1 MNFNRRNFLKS
12 ASLAGI
18 GAAISKNT
26 FAEDKS
32 KKSDEKNQDSQQGP
46 AMPMRKLG
54 KCDVKV
60 PVLSQG
66 AMFDVTQNQIS
77 IIASIRRGITY
88 LDTASGY
95 SGGKSEVGIGTYLEN
110 NPEKR
115 KDLFIVTKASGAR
128 SPQQIEEK
136 LQESLRRMNT
146 DYIDLYYGVHGL
158 RNPDQL
164 TPELKEWVQSAKDRG
179 LIKYFGFSTHSNM
192 AECLQGAAEHDWID
206 AIMTSYN
213 FRLMQ
218 DSDMQ
223 DAVES
228 CYKKGIGL
236 IAMKVM
242 AHGQEI
248 DPDEADKVTRHFLKQ
263 GLTQPQ
269 AKIKAV
275 LEDKRISSACVRM
288 QNVSEINENVAAV
301 MDNKSL
307 SGYDKNVFS
316 RFALA
321 TCNGYC
327 TGCANRCDSA
337 VPDAP
342 YISEVMR
349 YLMYHDSYGDTVRA
363 KQLFRQIPDDA
374 KAKLANRDLSAAE
387 KRCPQNLQI
396 NKLVNRAIKKL
407 A

>member
-1 MNFNRRNFLKS
+1 
-12 ASLAGI
+12 
-18 GAAISKNT
+18 
-26 FAEDKS
+26 
-32 KKSDEKNQDSQQGP
+32 
-46 AMPMRKLG
+46 
-54 KCDVKV
+54 
-60 PVLSQG
+60 
-66 AMFDVTQNQIS
+66 
-77 IIASIRRGITY
+77 
-88 LDTASGY
+88 
-95 SGGKSEVGIGTYLEN
+95 
-110 NPEKR
+110 
-115 KDLFIVTKASGAR
+115 
-128 SPQQIEEK
+128 
-136 LQESLRRMNT
+136 MNT

-158 RNPDQL
+158 HNPDQL
-164 TPELKEWVQSAKDRG
+164 TPELKEWAQSAKDRG

-228 CYKKGIGL
+228 CHKKGIGL

-242 AHGQEI
+242 AHGQDI
-248 DPDEADKVTRHFLKQ
+248 DPEKANEVNRHFLEE

-288 QNVSEINENVAAV
+288 QNIAEINEDVAAV

-307 SGYDKNVFS
+307 SRNDKDVFS
-316 RFALA
+316 RFASD

-327 TGCANRCDSA
+327 TACANRCDSA

-349 YLMYHDSYGDTVRA
+349 YLMYHDSYGDTARA
-363 KQLFRQIPDDA
+363 KELFRQIPDNA

-387 KRCPQNLQI
+387 RVCPQNLQI
-396 NKLVNRAIKKL
+396 NKLVNRAFQKL